1 MIHFIIYSE
10 ENGLIQSKSTV
21 PYESDVFTT
30 KDNHD
35 VIVLEDN
42 QQEVSDDTHY
52 VDLSDLSIKE
62 KMENPAYLQGTKI
75 LEIPKPS
82 FVYVTGKRLACTD
95 VDDGFLDIEVD
106 LFGRYTFHI
115 SPYDPS
121 YLSKTLT
128 VDFT

>member
-62 KMENPAYLQGTKI
+62 KIENPAYLEGTAI
-75 LEIPKPS
+75 LRIPEPS

-95 VDDGFLDIEVD
+95 VYDGFLDIEVD
-106 LFGRYTFHI
+106 LFGIYTFHI

-128 VDFT
+128 VDLT

>member
-1 MIHFIIYSE
+1 MIHFITYSK

-21 PYESDVFTT
+21 PYQSDVFTT

-35 VIVLEDN
+35 VIVLKDKE
-42 QQEVSDDTHY
+42 QEVSDDTHY
-52 VDLSDLSIKE
+52 VDLSYLSVKE
-62 KMENPAYLQGTKI
+62 KIENPAYLEGTKI

-121 YLSKTLT
+121 YLPKTLT
-128 VDFT
+128 VDLT